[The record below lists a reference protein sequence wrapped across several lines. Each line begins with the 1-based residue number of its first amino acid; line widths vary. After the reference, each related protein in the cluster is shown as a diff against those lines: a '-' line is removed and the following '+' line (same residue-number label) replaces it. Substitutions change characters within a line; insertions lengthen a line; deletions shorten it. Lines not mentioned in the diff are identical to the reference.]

1 MACPLTHCVT
11 NNSTCAVTIYRQTLL
26 PSLDATNP
34 TGTGLL
40 AFLFS
45 TVEIGVAVSLAC
57 VPFLRPLFRGTF
69 GSSNRSN
76 PTPGSAYAFSKK
88 GTGSSKP
95 RSQGFNE
102 LGDDGGSDI
111 QLSPVIIGNKAAQP
125 PAGAGARG
133 HMQGSP
139 IDMQTSWIGGD
150 DPESG
155 RAARKVPGNAY

>member
-1 MACPLTHCVT
+1 MPDYLH
-11 NNSTCAVTIYRQTLL
+11 NLSQNSTCAVTIYRQTLL
-26 PSLDATNP
+26 PNLDATNP

-57 VPFLRPLFRGTF
+57 VPFLRPLFRGSF

-102 LGDDGGSDI
+102 LGDEGGGSEI
-111 QLSPVIIGNKAAQP
+111 QLSPVIIGNHKADVHIP
-125 PAGAGARG
+125 SPAVNT
-133 HMQGSP
+133 
-139 IDMQTSWIGGD
+139 QTSWISED
-150 DPESG
+150 DAESG
-155 RAARKVPGNAY
+155 PAARTLPGSAY